1 MEELTIR
8 QEHLED
14 NNNVSVAYLLDLYE
28 KNIDVVKETKKT
40 YLKGINNFK
49 TWLEGN
55 DTKHVN
61 KAVILAYKD
70 YLMATYE
77 ETTART
83 YLSGLKNLFNF
94 MEELGVPNVMRNVKG
109 VKISHE
115 FKKQSLTRD
124 QFYKIDNYQQGN
136 LETLKAKR
144 DYAIFNLL
152 SRNGL
157 RTIELERANKE
168 DFKQMNGRWV
178 LMVQGKGHTSKDK
191 PAVLFDG
198 ALIPLLD
205 YLDARGKDDY
215 PALFIG
221 LATNKYGTRLTTKS
235 IRRIIKELLVANGYK
250 SKDLTAHSLRH
261 TAITFS
267 LKGGATIQQA
277 KELARHENINTTMV
291 YAHNIE
297 RIEDAPERFIEDYL
311 KKGDNQDGKDNNH
324 L

>member
-1 MEELTIR
+1 MNELSIR
-8 QEHLED
+8 QEHLDSKE
-14 NNNVSVAYLLDLYE
+14 NVSVDYLLDLYE
-28 KNIDVVKETKKT
+28 KNIDVVKATKTT

-49 TWLEGN
+49 TWIEDN
-55 DTKHVN
+55 DIKHVN
-61 KAVILAYKD
+61 KAVILDYKN
-70 YLMATYE
+70 YLTTSFE

-83 YLSGLKNLFNF
+83 YLSGVKNLFNF
-94 MEELGVPNVMRNVKG
+94 MEELGVPNIMRNVKG
-109 VKISHE
+109 VKISHD

-124 QFYKIDNYQQGN
+124 QVIKINNSQQSN

-152 SRNGL
+152 VRNGL

-168 DFKQMNGRWV
+168 DFTQRNGRYV
-178 LMVQGKGHTSKDK
+178 LMVQGKGQTSKNK
-191 PAVLFDG
+191 PAVLEDG

-205 YLDARGKDDY
+205 YLDARGKDNH

-235 IRRIIKELLVANGYK
+235 IRRLIKELLVANGYK
-250 SKDLTAHSLRH
+250 SKDLTANSLRH

-267 LKGGATIQQA
+267 LMGGATIQEA
-277 KELARHENINTTMV
+277 KELARHENINTTMI

-297 RIEDAPERFIEDYL
+297 RIENAPERFVEKYL
-311 KKGDNQDGKDNNH
+311 KEGDGKDGKDNNH